1 MKKKDY
7 RKWIER
13 LECARFLDGLKIGR
27 LVKEKDEWLMWKAK
41 AEKQLAAHTDN
52 YSQLETQFH
61 AQLALKL
68 DAEYQRDQA
77 EKENIALHHD
87 VQAAEAAYEAQA
99 ALTINAAAVRAEILQ
114 DFIQLENTNE
124 ENLQKLFALRNE
136 ATEQDKVIAKL
147 REDIRLLKEGNGQGR
162 VRPICKAVVGLN
174 CVQDPQCA
182 PGYCQRQD
190 KAEEAKEPAAFLPWC
205 GHGGI
210 RCMGGSCP
218 GPTNCHRNM
227 PF

>member
-1 MKKKDY
+1 MPVPLTWTIYLFNSPGSASAGPLTYLIMKKKDY

-41 AEKQLAAHTDN
+41 AEKQLAAHADN
-52 YSQLETQFH
+52 YSQLDAQFH
-61 AQLALKL
+61 AQVALKL

-87 VQAAEAAYEAQA
+87 VQAAEA
-99 ALTINAAAVRAEILQ
+99 
-114 DFIQLENTNE
+114 
-124 ENLQKLFALRNE
+124 

-174 CVQDPQCA
+174 CVQDLQCA

-190 KAEEAKEPAAFLPWC
+190 KAEEAKEPAAVLPWC
-205 GHGGI
+205 GHGGL